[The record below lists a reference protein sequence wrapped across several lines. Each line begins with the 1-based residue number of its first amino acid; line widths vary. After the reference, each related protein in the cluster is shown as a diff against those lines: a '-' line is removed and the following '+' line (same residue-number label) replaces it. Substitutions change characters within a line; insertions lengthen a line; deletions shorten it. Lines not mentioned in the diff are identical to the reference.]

1 MNGRLES
8 CLCSIC
14 MNTSESCSNWT
25 IFFLGTLHVQN
36 ILCDWC
42 DKINYLRQ
50 DTRLCTAP
58 FSTFKSFEQKSSLK
72 VGKKCVHFATLK
84 RILRINCLAKNSLL
98 RNMNRGKKI
107 KQNNVVE
114 CSCCVTI

>member
-58 FSTFKSFEQKSSLK
+58 FSTFKLFIQIIQMRKNISASLR
-72 VGKKCVHFATLK
+72 VRQFTLTQ
-84 RILRINCLAKNSLL
+84 SD
-98 RNMNRGKKI
+98 G
-107 KQNNVVE
+107 NNL
-114 CSCCVTI
+114 TAN